1 MFRDPEILPFLLAS
15 IQRLEKLNLD
25 SEVSKDGDLATGE
38 QGKLQTPVPSSE
50 EAIKQPLSKED
61 LHTPVNVFDPYDS
74 VYHAR
79 HSHINLSNFYGF
91 QPKIKAI
98 NQHEIPPFPSS
109 SLTQGVPFIY
119 DAITVESSHKMHGQ
133 RELSKS
139 GLSTNYRQVNFS
151 PSNMEEEPQVF
162 QKHLAGDS
170 QGPFKHSASKEKT
183 ASEGG
188 DSASD
193 TPEDTTTTFIK
204 ICKLLQLYCEETIPM
219 QQNACAAF
227 VTSANVYPLRA
238 RQALNLAEICFLFTS
253 FTSQILSA
261 TETLMNRIAM
271 YNSPTIE
278 LNNFYESF
286 TKMSATMP
294 QLQVEFQELMS
305 AYVCLMRSEHD
316 SDRKRYKQRGR
327 ELQLDIICQQLDIA
341 SELLTKTFQ
350 KLLESLR
357 P

>member
-1 MFRDPEILPFLLAS
+1 
-15 IQRLEKLNLD
+15 
-25 SEVSKDGDLATGE
+25 
-38 QGKLQTPVPSSE
+38 
-50 EAIKQPLSKED
+50 
-61 LHTPVNVFDPYDS
+61 
-74 VYHAR
+74 
-79 HSHINLSNFYGF
+79 
-91 QPKIKAI
+91 
-98 NQHEIPPFPSS
+98 
-109 SLTQGVPFIY
+109 
-119 DAITVESSHKMHGQ
+119 MHGQ

-139 GLSTNYRQVNFS
+139 GLSTNYGQVTFS

-193 TPEDTTTTFIK
+193 TPEGGDTASDTHEDTTTTFIK

-219 QQNACAAF
+219 QQNACEAF